1 MRKIFLY
8 ILLHI
13 TIFMYSLSSLCLKM
27 AANVNFLSDKWI
39 MLYSLVIVLLGI
51 YAILWQQILK
61 KIPLNIAYASKSVT
75 LIWGILWGI
84 LIYGEVITWNNFL
97 GCIIVFCGVI
107 LMITGGENNE

>member
-1 MRKIFLY
+1 MKKIFPY

-27 AANVNFLSDKWI
+27 AASVKFLSDKWI

-61 KIPLNIAYASKSVT
+61 KIPLNIAYASKSLT

-84 LIYGEVITWNNFL
+84 LIYREAITWNNFL
-97 GCIIVFCGVI
+97 GSIIVLCGVI
-107 LMITGGENNE
+107 LMVTGGKNNE